1 MARLFCFARNRRV
14 DLAKGGSVDAD
25 INRMYTSKE
34 VPQTALG
41 RLRKDRRGFSLIE
54 MVVVCAI
61 IAALAAIAV
70 PTFIG
75 SKKAGHDSRAQVTLR
90 SALAAERTYY
100 VDFQQYTTSASD
112 LNEIEPQLNFATTEA
127 EADGVMVATSG
138 TQTVVMASTS
148 ALGSQFCIMNIAED
162 IGSPVNGEDEAGT
175 YYATGPDVS
184 SPPTSITTSQ
194 CGNSGYLRTSAGWN

>member
-1 MARLFCFARNRRV
+1 MPASFVLLGIAV

-25 INRMYTSKE
+25 INRMYTSKA

-54 MVVVCAI
+54 MVVVCAV

-100 VDFQQYTTSASD
+100 VDFQQYTTNAAD
-112 LNEIEPQLNFATTEA
+112 LNQIEPQLNFATTEA

>member
-1 MARLFCFARNRRV
+1 MN
-14 DLAKGGSVDAD
+14 
-25 INRMYTSKE
+25 TSNA

-41 RLRKDRRGFSLIE
+41 RLRNDRRGFSLIE
-54 MVVVCAI
+54 MIVVCAV

-75 SKKAGHDSRAQVTLR
+75 SKKAGHNSRAQVTLR

-100 VDFQQYTTSASD
+100 VDFQQYTTNAAD
-112 LNEIEPQLNFATTEA
+112 LNQIEPQLNFATTEA
-127 EADGVMVATSG
+127 EADGVMVAVSG
-138 TQTVVMASTS
+138 SQTVVMSSTS

-175 YYATGPDVS
+175 YYATGPTVS
-184 SPPTSITTSQ
+184 TPPTSITTGQ
-194 CGNSGYLRTSAGWN
+194 CGNSGYERTASGWN

>member
-1 MARLFCFARNRRV
+1 M

-100 VDFQQYTTSASD
+100 VDFQQYTTNAAD
-112 LNEIEPQLNFATTEA
+112 LNQIEPQLNFATTEA
-127 EADGVMVATSG
+127 EADGVMVAVSG
-138 TQTVVMASTS
+138 TQTVVMSSTS

-194 CGNSGYLRTSAGWN
+194 CGNSGYLRTSVGWN